1 MSERPLE
8 RAEEV
13 RTDPSRNS
21 NAEVD
26 RPSENREEGR
36 GRAGECTICSYKQ
49 VLSSDRGPVFH
60 NHFSSIFLRKLTGVE
75 HSSNDYLCPSCKR
88 QHVPYPEN
96 KLNIVVSDST
106 LHQFFAP
113 SGYTETLQYS
123 GDTHHIDYLTI
134 AGARISALLNA
145 FRIEYVNNPPPMNMN
160 VVLVAG
166 YYDLAE
172 GYARDYI
179 IEKMYTFAD
188 LVTNSTVNPEGRNT
202 VTIASLLYPPQ
213 LAWLPDNGPF
223 PHEEYVNNKNK
234 IDWLNQEIKKLN
246 EKLGVRF
253 PPCFHTYG
261 VRTSTR
267 KRVDRYGQVH
277 LRSVKSQRWE
287 HWRESEPQNMLH
299 LSTER
304 RFKMGEALNRYFR
317 FNDPEALH

>member
-1 MSERPLE
+1 
-8 RAEEV
+8 
-13 RTDPSRNS
+13 
-21 NAEVD
+21 
-26 RPSENREEGR
+26 
-36 GRAGECTICSYKQ
+36 
-49 VLSSDRGPVFH
+49 
-60 NHFSSIFLRKLTGVE
+60 
-75 HSSNDYLCPSCKR
+75 
-88 QHVPYPEN
+88 
-96 KLNIVVSDST
+96 
-106 LHQFFAP
+106 
-113 SGYTETLQYS
+113 
-123 GDTHHIDYLTI
+123 
-134 AGARISALLNA
+134 
-145 FRIEYVNNPPPMNMN
+145 MN

-179 IEKMYTFAD
+179 IEKMYTFAG

-223 PHEEYVNNKNK
+223 PHKEYVNNKDK

-246 EKLGVRF
+246 GKLGVRF

-261 VRTSTR
+261 VRTSTK

-277 LRSVKSQRWE
+277 LRSVKSHRWE
-287 HWRESEPQNMLH
+287 HWREIEPQNMLH

-317 FNDPEALH
+317 FNDPEAQS